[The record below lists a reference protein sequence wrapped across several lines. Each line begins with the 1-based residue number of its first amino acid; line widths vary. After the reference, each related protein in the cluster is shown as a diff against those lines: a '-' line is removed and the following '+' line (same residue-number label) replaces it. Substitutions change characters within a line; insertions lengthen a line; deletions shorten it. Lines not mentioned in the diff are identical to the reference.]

1 MSEKEA
7 NDYFKKLMNDTQNK
21 IDGIDNDTSS
31 LTPDPIENNH
41 DNEKSTHE
49 EVKIN
54 NNEQNR
60 EQNMSESEPKKSKLA
75 IATLKMPDGKEIE
88 IPLPPKVFKTG
99 REGYYAQIAAFVYDD
114 EVYGGQIQV
123 WKKTPKHQNKKH
135 IFKKSKFY
143 N

>member
-21 IDGIDNDTSS
+21 IDEIDNDTSS

-41 DNEKSTHE
+41 NNEKSTSE

-123 WKKTPKHQNKKH
+123 WKKTPKT
-135 IFKKSKFY
+135 SD
-143 N
+143 

>member
-1 MSEKEA
+1 MSEEEA

-21 IDGIDNDTSS
+21 IDEIDNDTSS
-31 LTPDPIENNH
+31 LTPDSIENNH
-41 DNEKSTHE
+41 NNEKSTHE

-54 NNEQNR
+54 NNEQNQ

-123 WKKTPKHQNKKH
+123 WKKIPKT
-135 IFKKSKFY
+135 SE
-143 N
+143 

>member
-21 IDGIDNDTSS
+21 IDEIDNDTSS

-41 DNEKSTHE
+41 NNEKSTSE
-49 EVKIN
+49 EVKID
-54 NNEQNR
+54 NNEQNQ
-60 EQNMSESEPKKSKLA
+60 EQNMSESEPKKSKIA
-75 IATLKMPDGKEIE
+75 IATLKMPDGKEVE

-123 WKKTPKHQNKKH
+123 WKKTPK
-135 IFKKSKFY
+135 SED
-143 N
+143 

>member
-21 IDGIDNDTSS
+21 IDEIDNDTSS
-31 LTPDPIENNH
+31 LTPDLIENNH
-41 DNEKSTHE
+41 NNEKSAHE
-49 EVKIN
+49 EVKIDKSEPN
-54 NNEQNR
+54 Q
-60 EQNMSESEPKKSKLA
+60 EQNMSESEPKKSKIA
-75 IATLKMPDGKEIE
+75 MATLKMPDGKEVE

-123 WKKTPKHQNKKH
+123 WKKTPKT
-135 IFKKSKFY
+135 SE
-143 N
+143 

>member
-1 MSEKEA
+1 MPHYMSEKEA

-21 IDGIDNDTSS
+21 IDDIDNDTSS

-54 NNEQNR
+54 NNEQNQ
-60 EQNMSESEPKKSKLA
+60 EQNMSESEQKKSKLA
-75 IATLKMPDGKEIE
+75 IATIKMPEGKEIE

-123 WKKTPKHQNKKH
+123 WKKTPK
-135 IFKKSKFY
+135 SED
-143 N
+143 

>member
-21 IDGIDNDTSS
+21 IDEIDNDTSS
-31 LTPDPIENNH
+31 LTPDSIENNH
-41 DNEKSTHE
+41 NNEKSTHE

-54 NNEQNR
+54 NNEQNQ

-123 WKKTPKHQNKKH
+123 WKKTPK
-135 IFKKSKFY
+135 SED
-143 N
+143 

>member
-21 IDGIDNDTSS
+21 IDEIDNDTSS

-41 DNEKSTHE
+41 NNEKSTSE
-49 EVKIN
+49 EVKIDKSESN
-54 NNEQNR
+54 Q

-88 IPLPPKVFKTG
+88 SPLPPKVFKTG

-123 WKKTPKHQNKKH
+123 WKKTPK
-135 IFKKSKFY
+135 SED
-143 N
+143 

>member
-1 MSEKEA
+1 
-7 NDYFKKLMNDTQNK
+7 MNDTQNK
-21 IDGIDNDTSS
+21 IDEIDSDTST
-31 LTPDPIENNH
+31 LTPDPIENNPN
-41 DNEKSTHE
+41 NEKSTYE
-49 EVKIN
+49 EVKIDKS
-54 NNEQNR
+54 EQNQ

-123 WKKTPKHQNKKH
+123 WKKTPKT
-135 IFKKSKFY
+135 SD
-143 N
+143 

>member
-21 IDGIDNDTSS
+21 IDEIDNDTSS

-41 DNEKSTHE
+41 NNEKSTHE
-49 EVKIN
+49 EVKID
-54 NNEQNR
+54 NNEQNQ
-60 EQNMSESEPKKSKLA
+60 EQNMSESEPKKSKIA
-75 IATLKMPDGKEIE
+75 IATLKMPDGKEVE

-123 WKKTPKHQNKKH
+123 WKKTPKTED
-135 IFKKSKFY
+135 
-143 N
+143 

>member
-21 IDGIDNDTSS
+21 IDDIDNDTSS
-31 LTPDPIENNH
+31 LTPDPIKNNLN
-41 DNEKSTHE
+41 NEKSTSE
-49 EVKIN
+49 EVKIDKS
-54 NNEQNR
+54 EQNQ

-123 WKKTPKHQNKKH
+123 WKKTPKT
-135 IFKKSKFY
+135 SE
-143 N
+143 

>member
-21 IDGIDNDTSS
+21 IDEIDSDASS

-41 DNEKSTHE
+41 DNEKSTSE
-49 EVKIN
+49 EVKIDKS
-54 NNEQNR
+54 EQNQ

-75 IATLKMPDGKEIE
+75 IATLKMPDGKEVE

-123 WKKTPKHQNKKH
+123 WKKTPKT
-135 IFKKSKFY
+135 SE
-143 N
+143 

>member
-21 IDGIDNDTSS
+21 IDDIDNDTSS
-31 LTPDPIENNH
+31 LTPDPIENNPN
-41 DNEKSTHE
+41 NEKSTYE

-54 NNEQNR
+54 NNEQNQ

-123 WKKTPKHQNKKH
+123 WKKTPK
-135 IFKKSKFY
+135 SED
-143 N
+143 

>member
-21 IDGIDNDTSS
+21 IDEIDSDASS
-31 LTPDPIENNH
+31 LTPDPIENNNN
-41 DNEKSTHE
+41 NEKSTSE
-49 EVKIN
+49 EAKIDKS
-54 NNEQNR
+54 EQNQ
-60 EQNMSESEPKKSKLA
+60 EQKISESEPKKSKLA
-75 IATLKMPDGKEIE
+75 IATLKMPDGKEVE

-123 WKKTPKHQNKKH
+123 WKKTPK
-135 IFKKSKFY
+135 SED
-143 N
+143 